1 LELFR
6 LSGAGAHVAQSVE
19 HFLGKEEVTGSNPVV
34 GFPNFYEADQNAGH
48 ITQNAELTIMRDL
61 ISLSCDTCKS
71 RNYTTSK
78 NKKTQTDKFSIKK
91 FCPKCRSHTLHREGK
106 IS

>member
-1 LELFR
+1 
-6 LSGAGAHVAQSVE
+6 
-19 HFLGKEEVTGSNPVV
+19 
-34 GFPNFYEADQNAGH
+34 
-48 ITQNAELTIMRDL
+48 MRDL

-91 FCPKCRSHTLHREGK
+91 FCPRCRSHTVHKEGK
-106 IS
+106 VSKRVENGLRVSFDARQDGIETS